1 MTRII
6 LVASSTL
13 LAVVGL
19 ACLFLPEL
27 LARWLALASGA
38 ADALPLAA
46 AALIGVAALNW
57 TGRGAIYGGIYGR
70 PIVLANFMT
79 VGVTTLVLLRGQ
91 LEAPTVLG
99 WTLAAAFLSY
109 LAGFAL
115 LLFRPPTRS

>member
-1 MTRII
+1 MTRTI

-19 ACLFLPEL
+19 ACLFLPVL
-27 LARWLALASGA
+27 LARWLALPSGA

-79 VGVTTLVLLRGQ
+79 AGIATLVLLRSQ
-91 LEAPTVLG
+91 LDVPTVIG
-99 WTLAAAFLSY
+99 WTLTAAFLLY
-109 LAGFAL
+109 WAGFAL
-115 LLFRPPTRS
+115 LLFRPPART